1 MLAMF
6 AESIR
11 SSTTRYHADG
21 SNKPFHEMAT
31 LSERPMVMVVP
42 WAQSPISKQD
52 HELVTELVR
61 HLAAAL
67 ILSLSE

>member
-6 AESIR
+6 AENIR
-11 SSTTRYHADG
+11 SSTLRYHAAG
-21 SNKPFHEMAT
+21 SNEPFREMT
-31 LSERPMVMVVP
+31 SLSERPMAMVVP

-67 ILSLSE
+67 VLNLSE